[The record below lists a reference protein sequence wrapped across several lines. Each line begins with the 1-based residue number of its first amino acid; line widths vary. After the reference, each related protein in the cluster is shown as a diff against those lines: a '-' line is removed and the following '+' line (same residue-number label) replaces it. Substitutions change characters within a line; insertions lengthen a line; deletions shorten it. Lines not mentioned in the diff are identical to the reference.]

1 MPAGPRTGAARSL
14 TIATLN
20 TRGTP
25 LLGTHR
31 AERSAAVGAEFEH
44 SPVEVVGFPEV
55 HTYQHV
61 RQPRAAL
68 PAFPHVAYARTPVGP
83 AHVPPRVPRPRAG
96 TALRRLHP
104 GRRGHHGHARG
115 ADPRPADR
123 DALRPRL
130 RLRPPRPAR
139 GPAEDVEADAVD
151 LHGFLVRDPNAPDPA
166 EKEAALRAAVAAM
179 GPPRAYLLGADGTL
193 VEREAPGGGFSA
205 A

>member
-83 AHVPPRVPRPRAG
+83 AGGLAIFSPHCIDFILA
-96 TALRRLHP
+96 
-104 GRRGHHGHARG
+104 RRGHRGRARG

-139 GPAEDVEADAVD
+139 GPA
-151 LHGFLVRDPNAPDPA
+151 GPRWVRSGATSPA
-166 EKEAALRAAVAAM
+166 EAGRLDLPCRC
-179 GPPRAYLLGADGTL
+179 
-193 VEREAPGGGFSA
+193 
-205 A
+205 